1 MIESTKHESEEASDL
16 TRNGQKTDDELSAK
30 KVDVQ
35 IESLKLTESGG
46 SKLHIADDGKIA

>member
-1 MIESTKHESEEASDL
+1 MDRRRT
-16 TRNGQKTDDELSAK
+16 TNLSAK

-46 SKLHIADDGKIA
+46 SKLHIADVGKIV